1 MKFCIKTILSSV
13 FFSIAIVSSA
23 NEDRTVTS
31 VKQHDGS
38 EWSVERDADGYSLL
52 YANINKKVYRNTA
65 LIEPDS
71 NENSLFLSS
80 YSDGTVTV
88 AIAYP
93 RDTLAYEFSGGTVP
107 VLRSACRE
115 IRIASSDEM
124 EAVALMTL
132 CDINIQK
139 NSYSLPDVKADALL
153 QVDNLRL
160 QAPVSA
166 LISSD
171 KALLLDRAGN
181 IKPRKPYLIKG
192 DKVVIENYKHPLVK
206 INYTSRGK
214 LACAWINV
222 ADIL

>member
-1 MKFCIKTILSSV
+1 MKFCIKAILSLV
-13 FFSIAIVSSA
+13 FFSIAIVSYA

-52 YANINKKVYRNTA
+52 YANINKKFYRNIT
-65 LIEPDS
+65 LIGPGS
-71 NENSLFLSS
+71 NENALFLSS
-80 YSDGTVTV
+80 NSDGTVTLV
-88 AIAYP
+88 IAYP
-93 RDTLAYEFSGGTVP
+93 RDTLAYEFSGGAVP

-115 IRIASSDEM
+115 MRIASSDEM
-124 EAVALMTL
+124 EVVALMNL
-132 CDINIQK
+132 CDKNIQK

-153 QVDNLRL
+153 QVENLRL

-171 KALLLDRAGN
+171 KAFLLDRAGN
-181 IKPRKPYLIKG
+181 SKPRKPYLIKG
-192 DKVVIENYKHPLVK
+192 DKVVIENYKHPLVI

-214 LACAWINV
+214 LASAWINV
-222 ADIL
+222 VDIL